1 MSSIWS
7 RARERGHAVIRMAF
21 NFFSNR
27 PLNDDGGVAVV
38 TTDLRKHKRFRSKF
52 LAEARDIIVYVPSG
66 YDDDLDRKYPVLYLH
81 DGQNLFDPKTAY
93 IPGQD
98 WKADDTSEE
107 LIAQGAIEPTIIV
120 GIYNT
125 GEHRTEEYTPTSD
138 PNHGG
143 GNADLYGRMLVE
155 EIKPFID
162 GKYRTLTDAS
172 NTGLGGSSLGGLVSL
187 YLGLVY
193 PDVFGKLAV
202 ISPSVWWDN
211 KRILDLVKESVP
223 KPRLCVWLDIGTE
236 EGVEAVSGARELRDA
251 LLSAGW
257 QQGCDLMYEEIK
269 GGVHSESAW
278 AERLGDVLKY
288 LFPPVT

>member
-1 MSSIWS
+1 
-7 RARERGHAVIRMAF
+7 MAF
-21 NFFSNR
+21 NFFTQR
-27 PLNDDGGVAVV
+27 KDDGGIAVV
-38 TTDLRKHKRFRSKF
+38 TTDLRKHKRFRSQF
-52 LAEARDIIVYVPSG
+52 LTEERDIIVYVPNG
-66 YDDDLDRKYPVLYLH
+66 YDTDLERRYPVLYLH
-81 DGQNLFDPKTAY
+81 DGQNLFDPQTAY

-98 WKADDTSEE
+98 WKADETAEALIEE
-107 LIAQGAIEPTIIV
+107 GVIEPMIIV

-125 GEHRTEEYTPTSD
+125 GEHRTEEYTPTPD
-138 PNHGG
+138 PTHGG

-193 PDVFGKLAV
+193 PEVFGKLAV

-211 KRILDLVKESVP
+211 KKILELVKDSVP
-223 KPRLCVWLDIGTE
+223 KPRLKIWLDIGTN
-236 EGVEAVSGARELRDA
+236 EGEEAVSGAEELRDA
-251 LLSAGW
+251 LLAAGW
-257 QQGCDLMYEEIK
+257 QQGSDLCFSEIE

-278 AERLGDVLKY
+278 AERLGDVLRY
-288 LFPPVT
+288 LFPPLAG